1 MYSNTPTTIPAYGAH
16 HHHHSGVREALGV
29 LALLTLVLRDP
40 NPSRALRD
48 LVAGVGMLIGA
59 LVGAGILIHLWSIS
73 RVLVG
78 LVAVG
83 CFLLHQRCTET
94 RRRQAVAT
102 ELGRRAYYLT
112 ELALVATP
120 HELAMVPGLW
130 DVAEV
135 SFATHDT
142 VCALET
148 RWDTLFPAQFPSQA
162 DQRSY
167 GRLCR
172 CRPDQQHHCE
182 RPTTINIP
190 VAANQLTAQHRRI
203 AGLIGR
209 AGADFVVGA
218 PTFRT
223 HRIPLRGKPQPLRA
237 AMGNT
242 APIPSPGC
250 AR

>member
-1 MYSNTPTTIPAYGAH
+1 MYSNTLTTIPAYGAH
-16 HHHHSGVREALGV
+16 HHHHSDVGEALGV
-29 LALLTLVLRDP
+29 LALLTLVFRDP
-40 NPSRALRD
+40 NPGRTLRD

-59 LVGAGILIHLWSIS
+59 LIGAGIVIHLWSVS
-73 RVLVG
+73 PVLVG

-83 CFLLHQRCTET
+83 CFLVHQRCTAT
-94 RRRQAVAT
+94 RRRKAVAT

-120 HELAMVPGLW
+120 HELAMVPDLW

-135 SFATHDT
+135 SFTTRDT

-148 RWDTLFPAQFPSQA
+148 RWDTLFPAQFPSQLG
-162 DQRSY
+162 QRSC

-172 CRPDQQHHCE
+172 CRPDQQHRCE
-182 RPTTINIP
+182 RPTAINIP
-190 VAANQLTAQHRRI
+190 GAASQLAAQHRRI

-218 PTFRT
+218 PPSART
-223 HRIPLRGKPQPLRA
+223 ASH
-237 AMGNT
+237 
-242 APIPSPGC
+242 
-250 AR
+250 